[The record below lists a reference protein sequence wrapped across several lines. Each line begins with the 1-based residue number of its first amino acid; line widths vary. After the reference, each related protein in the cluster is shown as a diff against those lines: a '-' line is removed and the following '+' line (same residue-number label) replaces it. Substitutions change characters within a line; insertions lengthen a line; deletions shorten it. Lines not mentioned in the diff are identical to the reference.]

1 MSATNRRASFLAT
14 MKWEGGETLSLDR
27 ADPGNWTGGR
37 VGAGALRG
45 SRWGVS
51 ASAHPTLDIA
61 NLTIDDALKIFVDGY
76 WNAIGADAMAD
87 GVDHC
92 VSDDAYNSGP
102 GAALRRYRRRV
113 VVGDALATIRAHSLA
128 RLSFLRSLRVW
139 RSFGRGWAARVA
151 GVEAESVVMATKTAS
166 ADPSVSRAHVDAQAR
181 GAGAQAARS
190 RGRAALLALI
200 ALLSPFVHL
209 TLTGRVVSIS
219 LALVTVMFAIAVG
232 LSFWSM
238 IVHQERSRA
247 LAKAAGTI

>member
-37 VGAGALRG
+37 VGAGALKG
-45 SRWGVS
+45 SKWGVS

-61 NLTIDDALKIFVDGY
+61 SLTIDDALKIFVDGY
-76 WNAIGADAMAD
+76 WNAIDADAMAG

-102 GAALRRYRRRV
+102 GAALRRYRRCV
-113 VVGDALATIRAHSLA
+113 AVGDAMATIRAHSLA

-151 GVEAESVVMATKTAS
+151 GVEAESVVMATNAGTADLS
-166 ADPSVSRAHVDAQAR
+166 AARERIGAEAR
-181 GAGAQAARS
+181 GAGAQAEQS
-190 RGRAALLALI
+190 RARAALLALV
-200 ALLSPFVHL
+200 ALLCPFVHL
-209 TLTGRVVSIS
+209 ALTGRVVSVS
-219 LALVTVMFAIAVG
+219 LTLVVIVIASALG
-232 LSFWSM
+232 LAFWSM
-238 IVHQERSRA
+238 VVHQERSRA
-247 LAKAAGTI
+247 LTRAAGTI